1 MSTRAVVGR
10 GIGVLSAV
18 ILGNLPGI
26 APAAAQNVAPVI
38 SGSPATNV
46 IVGQR
51 YDFRPTATDA
61 NGDALSFR
69 AYGLPRWARFE
80 RHTGRV
86 YGTPG
91 RRDTG
96 TSRRITI
103 SVSDGQ
109 SSSSLPGFTVQVVT
123 SAQVANEPPAN
134 SAPSIGGTP
143 AGKVIEQELYGFLP
157 AASDPD
163 GDPLSFSIA
172 NKPAWATFTSSSGL
186 LSGIPPAGSAG
197 TYSGVQISVS
207 DGRTST
213 SLAPF
218 SITVEGAP
226 NRPPT
231 ISGTPATSIR
241 TGQSYSFRPNAS
253 DPDGQT
259 LRFSVMNPPAWA
271 SFDVAT
277 GELAGIPGATQVGTY
292 SNVVVSATDGQATA
306 TLAPFAITVTAAN
319 TAPSIGGTPPATATV
334 GQAYSF
340 VPSATDPDGQTLA
353 FSIANRPA
361 WTQFDPA
368 TGRLSGVPD
377 AGDPGTFS
385 NIVISVSDGQ
395 ASSSLRAFS
404 ILVGG
409 ATSGAATIS
418 WSPPTQNVDGTPL
431 TNLAGYRVLYGQAS
445 ASLNQQVDI
454 PSVGVT
460 SAVIEGL
467 ASGTWYFAVKAYTT
481 ANVMSDPSGVV
492 TKVVN

>member
-1 MSTRAVVGR
+1 MNIRAVVGR
-10 GIGVLSAV
+10 GVWVLSSV
-18 ILGNLPGI
+18 ILGNLAGI
-26 APAAAQNVAPVI
+26 APAAAQNAAPVI
-38 SGSPATNV
+38 SGSPPTSA
-46 IVGQR
+46 IVAQL
-51 YDFRPTATDA
+51 YDFRPIATDA

-69 AYGLPRWARFE
+69 AYALPRWARFE
-80 RHTGRV
+80 RRTGRV

-91 RRDTG
+91 RRDIG
-96 TSRRITI
+96 TSRIITI
-103 SVSDGQ
+103 SVSDGSL
-109 SSSSLPGFTVQVVT
+109 SSALAGFTVQVVR
-123 SAQVANEPPAN
+123 SAPVASEPPAN
-134 SAPSIGGTP
+134 RAPSISGAP
-143 AGKVIEQELYGFLP
+143 AGKVIERELYGFLP
-157 AASDPD
+157 TASDPD
-163 GDPLSFSIA
+163 GDTLTFGIV

-197 TYSGVQISVS
+197 TYSSVLISVS

-231 ISGTPATSIR
+231 ITGTPPTSVR
-241 TGQSYSFRPNAS
+241 SGLSYSFRPNAS

-259 LRFSVMNPPAWA
+259 PRFSIMNAPAWA
-271 SFDVAT
+271 TFDSTT
-277 GELAGIPGATQVGTY
+277 GTLAGTPGSTYVGTY
-292 SNVVVSATDGQATA
+292 SNIVLSATDGQATA

-319 TAPSIGGTPPATATV
+319 TAPIISGTPSAAATV
-334 GQAYSF
+334 GQVYSF
-340 VPSATDPDGQTLA
+340 VPAATDPDGQPLA

-361 WTQFDPA
+361 WAQFDPA
-368 TGRLSGVPD
+368 TGRLSGAPS
-377 AGDPGTFS
+377 AGDVGTYS
-385 NIVISVSDGQ
+385 NVMISVSDGQ

-404 ILVGG
+404 ILVEG
-409 ATSGAATIS
+409 ATTGAATLS
-418 WSPPTQNVDGTPL
+418 WSPPTENVDGTPL

-454 PSVGVT
+454 PTAGVT

>member
-18 ILGNLPGI
+18 ILGNLPVI

-51 YDFRPTATDA
+51 YDFRPTVTDA

-319 TAPSIGGTPPATATV
+319 TAPTAPVATV
-334 GQAYSF
+334 AAVRNLRRLRSTSWVLITSSLITGSPLAL
-340 VPSATDPDGQTLA
+340 SACHGRRGA
-353 FSIANRPA
+353 V
-361 WTQFDPA
+361 
-368 TGRLSGVPD
+368 RLSGKRRIIHT
-377 AGDPGTFS
+377 G
-385 NIVISVSDGQ
+385 
-395 ASSSLRAFS
+395 LRA
-404 ILVGG
+404 
-409 ATSGAATIS
+409 
-418 WSPPTQNVDGTPL
+418 DGRRTVAEEPSQD
-431 TNLAGYRVLYGQAS
+431 ARHPACGHPAS
-445 ASLNQQVDI
+445 RK
-454 PSVGVT
+454 P
-460 SAVIEGL
+460 
-467 ASGTWYFAVKAYTT
+467 
-481 ANVMSDPSGVV
+481 
-492 TKVVN
+492 